1 MITMQELAEKFK
13 KQAGIAEI
21 PPVSP
26 RLTHS
31 CEKWRGLCNLLQIEQ
46 NFIFFSSKKGI
57 IDIWRSNLLWQLS
70 KQCLPISVLQ
80 DREQAERDFVN
91 LLALESQIPA
101 YRLKSLLFKK
111 GEKDFLAKII
121 PFLESFYITWTPN
134 TPIESDRKSRIF
146 FLNTTLEQL
155 PPASFLKQAKE
166 KGQVVL
172 CFVESPSEQA
182 EILAKFTKVGSHIGF
197 LEVEELQKTPNH
209 AIVSLALYNNVL
221 QETLCFDWDFHTGL
235 LDKIDEK

>member
-172 CFVESPSEQA
+172 CFVERSGLFARHAARCSRAPARSERRCFFRRTLSRSLSLLSAAPECCPA
-182 EILAKFTKVGSHIGF
+182 ENA
-197 LEVEELQKTPNH
+197 P
-209 AIVSLALYNNVL
+209 ALSV
-221 QETLCFDWDFHTGL
+221 
-235 LDKIDEK
+235 

>member
-1 MITMQELAEKFK
+1 M
-13 KQAGIAEI
+13 
-21 PPVSP
+21 
-26 RLTHS
+26 
-31 CEKWRGLCNLLQIEQ
+31 
-46 NFIFFSSKKGI
+46 
-57 IDIWRSNLLWQLS
+57 
-70 KQCLPISVLQ
+70 
-80 DREQAERDFVN
+80 
-91 LLALESQIPA
+91 
-101 YRLKSLLFKK
+101 
-111 GEKDFLAKII
+111 
-121 PFLESFYITWTPN
+121 
-134 TPIESDRKSRIF
+134 
-146 FLNTTLEQL
+146 
-155 PPASFLKQAKE
+155 KQAKE